1 MSAAEE
7 LTGEMRRLAIKC
19 KTLEARLVDS
29 VPKKTH
35 NDAIAKMQSA
45 IDAALVD
52 LARTRQDLERT
63 ESLGGR
69 LNALTTHTTELVERI
84 SGQGELIKSLEAK
97 ISEGTVPIEVY
108 NQSLSRIQQLENE
121 VKTMVKRDDLDLALK
136 KNAELE
142 IELSGM
148 VRKEEYES
156 ALARVAELET
166 VVSNYVPKSDVEE
179 LTEKIMSITKMI
191 SPSIEEQTTELP
203 IEPDSKPSIAEVSLP
218 DIVEANPQ
226 QN

>member
-35 NDAIAKMQSA
+35 NDTIVKMQTA
-45 IDAALVD
+45 IDSTLNE
-52 LARTRQDLERT
+52 LARTKSDLERT

-84 SGQGELIKSLEAK
+84 SGQGELIKSLEAR

-108 NQSLSRIQQLENE
+108 NQSISRIKQLESE
-121 VKTMVKRDDLDLALK
+121 AGLMVKKEELDRALER
-136 KNAELE
+136 NAELE
-142 IELSGM
+142 KEISGM
-148 VRKEEYES
+148 VRKDEYEN
-156 ALARVAELET
+156 ALARVAELES
-166 VVSNYVPKSDVEE
+166 VVTNYVPKSDVEE
-179 LTEKIMSITKMI
+179 LTEKIMSITKMV
-191 SPSIEEQTTELP
+191 SPPVQESG
-203 IEPDSKPSIAEVSLP
+203 S
-218 DIVEANPQ
+218 DIVENPK
-226 QN
+226 QNMPEIAFADIAEPSPQ